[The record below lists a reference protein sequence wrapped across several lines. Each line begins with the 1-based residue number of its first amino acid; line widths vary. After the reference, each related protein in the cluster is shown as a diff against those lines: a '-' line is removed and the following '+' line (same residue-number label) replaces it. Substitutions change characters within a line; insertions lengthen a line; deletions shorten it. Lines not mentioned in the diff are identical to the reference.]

1 MSKITA
7 EDTINTAPVF
17 GGHGLSHKL
26 SQSEINSCGKYYL
39 PSIILVII
47 QYIILLFLLSWFVWV
62 WNFEMSMYLPNL
74 NVKVEQ
80 LFSSFQT
87 LNIILQKV
95 PFFSDQQYLYLA
107 TIILG
112 CQKATLKK
120 VELVKLQLPWL
131 LGERCFKEKKTNC
144 LHKQN
149 GESMDNMSNLYAK
162 CRM

>member
-1 MSKITA
+1 
-7 EDTINTAPVF
+7 
-17 GGHGLSHKL
+17 
-26 SQSEINSCGKYYL
+26 
-39 PSIILVII
+39 
-47 QYIILLFLLSWFVWV
+47 
-62 WNFEMSMYLPNL
+62 MYLPNL

-149 GESMDNMSNLYAK
+149 GKSMDNMSNLYAK